1 MLYLETEK
9 CNRIER
15 KKLKNMEH
23 ILQITVHP
31 QIKFIKVSEEG
42 LMNAFTTQAQI
53 LGKMKDEQQQQKEQQ
68 QISNKHQFPRS
79 CS

>member
-31 QIKFIKVSEEG
+31 QIKFIKVSEDG
-42 LMNAFTTQAQI
+42 LMNAFTTAFNPSPNIGKEERRAAAANIQQAPVSKI
-53 LGKMKDEQQQQKEQQ
+53 L
-68 QISNKHQFPRS
+68 
-79 CS
+79 